1 MKLQVTENVENVVSS
16 KENST
21 QTTFNFTNG
30 QTVGKL
36 NYGTV
41 FKAEM
46 QPMDK
51 SVKVSLIRQTDGD
64 NFEIYDGVILY
75 ASKNTVTFSENA
87 GNIVINLTFKLT
99 K

>member
-51 SVKVSLIRQTDGD
+51 SVKVSLIRQTDED
-64 NFEIYDGVILY
+64 NFEIYDGAILY